1 MNSSGLLECVSSIC
15 SIPCAL
21 TSVYSGI
28 YSILWHTP
36 VCLVESYRGKSSF
49 SVCSKHAPFMIF
61 AHERYSW
68 VPAGKVGRQ
77 ILSSKFRQI
86 QATKELTSA
95 GVAGTKQAQKISTKN
110 GALYEGFPNGLWPD
124 SLWSLSR
131 NTVAICEVW
140 PLITHLFIHTR
151 SFPQPTKNSLLN
163 RALPLSLWEI
173 N

>member
-1 MNSSGLLECVSSIC
+1 M
-15 SIPCAL
+15 
-21 TSVYSGI
+21 
-28 YSILWHTP
+28 
-36 VCLVESYRGKSSF
+36 GKCSF

-124 SLWSLSR
+124 SL
-131 NTVAICEVW
+131 
-140 PLITHLFIHTR
+140 
-151 SFPQPTKNSLLN
+151 
-163 RALPLSLWEI
+163 
-173 N
+173 